1 MCQRYT
7 EFEALSFSRA
17 FSNAFSRHLKMVPY
31 TRKTMF
37 LTVFVFVSVSAV
49 DSSPAIPDNS
59 DVLRELGVDLS
70 NQGRMTKYS
79 SKLVFIINIYTFH
92 ADKKSLDIIK
102 TYIKTSKSYSVPRRL
117 ESISFML

>member
-1 MCQRYT
+1 
-7 EFEALSFSRA
+7 
-17 FSNAFSRHLKMVPY
+17 
-31 TRKTMF
+31 MF